1 MAQFNY
7 EQYAA
12 QQAARKT
19 SSNTQNSDSA
29 RAEVHFFGEFM
40 KNDGDVAVV
49 RFPYRAMSEV
59 MFETTHLVDYPGRKF
74 KARVSCGGNDCP
86 ICSQGVKIDT
96 RCFVK
101 GLIYVAD
108 DSGKMTCYNAVWDRP
123 SAYADIELKN
133 LINEYGDLTQ
143 VLFKIRRTGAGTST
157 RYTTS
162 IVLPNNSIYNDTTC
176 PADFTELNSVD
187 PSRIL
192 CKTVAQYN
200 AALNPNAAAATA
212 ENTDAAQTVEGTN
225 VPYVAPVR
233 EVPVQTVPAYI
244 TQPAQ
249 QATMPPATPSYA
261 APAAAPSA
269 ASAPQTEAPVRQQ
282 RKYAF

>member
-19 SSNTQNSDSA
+19 TSNNQSSDNNNRT
-29 RAEVHFFGEFM
+29 EVHFFGEFM

-49 RFPYRAMSEV
+49 RFPYKALSDV
-59 MFETTHLVDYPGRKF
+59 VFETTHLVDYPGRKF

-86 ICSQGVKIDT
+86 ICQQGVKIDT

-108 DSGKMTCYNAVWDRP
+108 DSGKMTRYNAIWDRP
-123 SAYADIELKN
+123 SAFADIELKN
-133 LINEYGDLTQ
+133 LINEYGDLTG
-143 VLFKIRRTGAGTST
+143 VLFKIRRTGSGLST

-176 PADFTELNSVD
+176 PADFSELDKVD
-187 PSRIL
+187 PSKVL
-192 CKTVAQYN
+192 CKSIAQYN
-200 AALNPNAAAATA
+200 AAFNSDSGNAAEAPVANTSVEPSAAIPNTETA
-212 ENTDAAQTVEGTN
+212 TPVSAA
-225 VPYVAPVR
+225 PAYVAPAVT
-233 EVPVQTVPAYI
+233 E
-244 TQPAQ
+244 QPAVSNP
-249 QATMPPATPSYA
+249 T
-261 APAAAPSA
+261 PAAQPS
-269 ASAPQTEAPVRQQ
+269 EAPRQQ
-282 RKYAF
+282 RRYTF